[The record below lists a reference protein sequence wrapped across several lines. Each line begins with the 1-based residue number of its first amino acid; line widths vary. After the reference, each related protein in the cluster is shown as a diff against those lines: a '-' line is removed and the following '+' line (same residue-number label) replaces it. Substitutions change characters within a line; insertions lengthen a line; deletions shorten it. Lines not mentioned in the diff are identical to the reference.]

1 MMASSIVI
9 ERRPPVKAI
18 TQDVEAEAPVVVDDG
33 PMVPGRSRAFH
44 HRDFPL
50 ESLAAAKRGRRV
62 SICLPARDE
71 SATIGPILR
80 ALLSGPVAASGLV
93 DEVLVVDDGS
103 TDGTADV
110 ARSAGARVVRAA
122 DVLGQHGGEPGKGQ
136 AMWSAVFASE
146 GDVVAFLDADVT
158 NFRPSFVAGLLGPV
172 LTFDDV
178 ALVKAFYER
187 PLDGQATGGGRV
199 TELVARPLIAVLLPH
214 LSGVVQPLAGE
225 CAAPR
230 EVLERLPFAQ
240 GYGVELGLL
249 ADVASRF
256 GLDSIAEVDLGTR
269 AHRNRPVSELAPQA
283 VAIVQ
288 AALERAGVP
297 ARGQSSATLVVP
309 GAAPQTVA
317 SGDLPPLL
325 DVPAYARRSA

>member
-1 MMASSIVI
+1 MMALSIVI
-9 ERRPPVKAI
+9 DRRRPVNA
-18 TQDVEAEAPVVVDDG
+18 DCREARVVVDDG
-33 PMVPGRSRAFH
+33 PMGAGRSRAFH
-44 HRDFPL
+44 HQDFAL
-50 ESLAAAKRGRRV
+50 GSLAAAKRGRRV

-71 SATIGPILR
+71 AATVGAIVR
-80 ALLSGPVAASGLV
+80 DLLSGPVAASGLV

-103 TDGTADV
+103 TDATAEI

-122 DVLGQHGGEPGKGQ
+122 DVLGQRGGGPGKGQ
-136 AMWSAVFASE
+136 ALWSAVFASE
-146 GDVVAFLDADVT
+146 GDIVAFLDADVT
-158 NFRPSFVAGLLGPV
+158 NFQPSFVAGLLGPV
-172 LTFDDV
+172 LTYDDV

-214 LSGVVQPLAGE
+214 LSDIIQPLAGE

-249 ADVASRF
+249 ADVAARF
-256 GLDSIAEVDLGTR
+256 GLGSIAEVDLGVR

-288 AALERAGVP
+288 VALERAGVT
-297 ARGQSSATLVVP
+297 ARGQGAATLVVP
-309 GAAPQTVA
+309 GASPLTVS

-325 DVPAYARRSA
+325 DVPAYTLRSA

>member
-1 MMASSIVI
+1 
-9 ERRPPVKAI
+9 
-18 TQDVEAEAPVVVDDG
+18 
-33 PMVPGRSRAFH
+33 MVPARSRAFH

-50 ESLAAAKRGRRV
+50 ESLAAAKGGRRV
-62 SICLPARDE
+62 SVCLPARDE

-80 ALLSGPVAASGLV
+80 ALLSGRVAASGLV

-103 TDGTADV
+103 TDGTAEV

-136 AMWSAVFASE
+136 ALWSAVFASE

-158 NFRPSFVAGLLGPV
+158 NFQPSFVAGLLGPV
-172 LTFDDV
+172 LTYDDV
-178 ALVKAFYER
+178 ALVKAFYDR
-187 PLDGQATGGGRV
+187 PFEGQATGGGRV

-214 LSGVVQPLAGE
+214 LSGIVQPLAGE

-256 GLDSIAEVDLGTR
+256 GLGSIAEVDLGTR

-288 AALERAGVP
+288 VALDRAGVP
-297 ARGQSSATLVVP
+297 AREQPSATLVVP
-309 GAAPQTVA
+309 GAAPRTVA

-325 DVPAYARRSA
+325 DVPAYTRRSA

>member
-1 MMASSIVI
+1 MMALSIVI
-9 ERRPPVKAI
+9 DGRRPVKA
-18 TQDVEAEAPVVVDDG
+18 VGGGRAAEACVVVDDG
-33 PMVPGRSRAFH
+33 PMVTGRSRAFH
-44 HRDFPL
+44 HHDFPIDT
-50 ESLAAAKRGRRV
+50 LAARKRGRRV

-71 SATIGPILR
+71 AATVGTIVR
-80 ALLSGPVAASGLV
+80 DLLSGPLAASGLV

-103 TDGTADV
+103 TDATADV
-110 ARSAGARVVRAA
+110 AASTGARVVRAE
-122 DVLGQHGGEPGKGQ
+122 DVLGQHGGGPGKGQ
-136 AMWSAVFASE
+136 ALWRAVFASD

-158 NFRPSFVAGLLGPV
+158 NFQPSFVAGLLGPV
-172 LTFDDV
+172 LSYDDV

-187 PLDGQATGGGRV
+187 PFDGQATGGGRV

-214 LSGVVQPLAGE
+214 LSGIVQPLAGE

-230 EVLERLPFAQ
+230 EVLEGLRFAQ

-256 GLDSIAEVDLGTR
+256 GLGSIAEVDLGVR

-288 AALERAGVP
+288 VALERAGVT
-297 ARGQSSATLVVP
+297 ARGQAAATLVVP
-309 GAAPQTVA
+309 GADPLTVS

-325 DVPAYARRSA
+325 DVPAYTRRSA